1 MLTSV
6 KQQIKRY
13 WADEFGHGI
22 MITTV
27 IFDLDDTLYDEIDY
41 CKSGFTAVAR
51 YLSQTFPRKI
61 TTDLAYITLWDIF
74 ENGEHTQTFNHA
86 LSALDLEFDEKFI
99 RGLILIYRK
108 HIPKLH
114 LPRESRQVLD
124 DLKQDFALAMLT
136 DGYLPGQRLKVKAL
150 GIQTYFKH
158 IVYTEQLGR
167 QFWKPSP
174 AGFEALSK
182 VLDCA
187 YESMVYVG
195 DNVQKD
201 FLGPNQLGMTS
212 IQVVRDLGVHRESP
226 DDPAAHPQFKL
237 TGLSELPT
245 LLTKLNATKTCA

>member
-1 MLTSV
+1 
-6 KQQIKRY
+6 
-13 WADEFGHGI
+13 

-27 IFDLDDTLYDEIDY
+27 IFDLDDTLYNEVDY

-51 YLSQTFPRKI
+51 YLSQTFPRRV
-61 TTDLAYITLWDIF
+61 TTDLAYTTLWDIF
-74 ENGEHTQTFNHA
+74 EGGEHTRTFNIA
-86 LSALDLEFDEKFI
+86 LSALGLDCDEKFI
-99 RGLILIYRK
+99 RSLILVYRK

-124 DLKQDFALAMLT
+124 NLKPDFQLAMLT

-174 AGFEALSK
+174 AGFEILSK
-182 VLDCA
+182 ALECPF
-187 YESMVYVG
+187 ESMVYVG

-201 FLGPNQLGMTS
+201 FLAPNQLGMTS
-212 IQVVRDLGVHRESP
+212 IQVARALGVPRDAP
-226 DDPAAHPQFKL
+226 DDPAAQAQFKL
-237 TGLSELPT
+237 SSLSELPT
-245 LLTKLNATKTCA
+245 MLAKFNAAQTCA

>member
-1 MLTSV
+1 
-6 KQQIKRY
+6 
-13 WADEFGHGI
+13 

-27 IFDLDDTLYDEIDY
+27 VFDLDDTLYDEIDY

-61 TTDLAYITLWDIF
+61 TTDLAYTTLWDIF

-86 LSALDLEFDEKFI
+86 LSALDLTCDEKFI

-124 DLKQDFALAMLT
+124 HLKLDFTLAMLT
-136 DGYLPGQRLKVKAL
+136 DGYLPGQRLKIKAL
-150 GIQTYFKH
+150 GIQSYFKH
-158 IVYTEQLGR
+158 VVYTEQLGR

-174 AGFEALSK
+174 AGYEALAK
-182 VLDCA
+182 VLECPF
-187 YESMVYVG
+187 ESMVYVG

-201 FLGPNQLGMTS
+201 FLAPNRLGMTS
-212 IQVVRDLGVHRESP
+212 IQVVRDQGVHREAQ
-226 DDPAAHPQFKL
+226 DDPTAHPQFKL
-237 TGLSELPT
+237 ARLSELPS
-245 LLTKLNATKTCA
+245 LLTELNTAQTCV